1 MPGLCSVDEFTLS
14 LAYIK
19 LRMRMKDIIYIN
31 NQTLKQ
37 NRLIA
42 DQDCLLP
49 SAYDS
54 RCSFYIENI
63 VLKSYLKCPSLTLE
77 KDRFG
82 TKSNSIF
89 LTSNILSH
97 QLF

>member
-1 MPGLCSVDEFTLS
+1 
-14 LAYIK
+14 
-19 LRMRMKDIIYIN
+19 MKDIVYIN

-54 RCSFYIENI
+54 RCSFYIENT

-82 TKSNSIF
+82 IESNRIFFSIQYLVSSIILVKF
-89 LTSNILSH
+89 ALQLYSLHSQNITGRL
-97 QLF
+97 